1 MHIVQDEP
9 LMGFCG
15 RLLDAAA
22 QAVSDLAEQPVYAIG
37 TPLARVNALFVPGLD
52 RMYRKEIESA
62 GRWDGEGLGI
72 AIDHEK
78 IYGGSFAAA
87 HAAGFDTSA
96 ADRHARLTLAGIILH
111 ELAHGIERGQDDE
124 ECVLANGVDVAR
136 DAFRR
141 IFVDPEQPAHIKAKA
156 PPVEPWHHGHGLP
169 FIRAA
174 GILHSR
180 VIPELPLKLGHI
192 VETESYGLSPA
203 RFYSAAMAHDGEFS
217 FTDGTLIREIVA
229 LRPGPILAAKWRDDV
244 FKWYRT
250 TPMGEAETT
259 AAEKALA
266 LAP

>member
-1 MHIVQDEP
+1 
-9 LMGFCG
+9 
-15 RLLDAAA
+15 
-22 QAVSDLAEQPVYAIG
+22 
-37 TPLARVNALFVPGLD
+37 
-52 RMYRKEIESA
+52 MYRKEIESA

-124 ECVLANGVDVAR
+124 ECVSANGVDVAR

-141 IFVDPEQPAHIKAKA
+141 IFVDPEQPPHIKAKA

-180 VIPELPLKLGHI
+180 VISELPLKLGQYRSKPNP
-192 VETESYGLSPA
+192 TGFPRPA
-203 RFYSAAMAHDGEFS
+203 SIPRRWRDDGEFS

-229 LRPGPILAAKWRDDV
+229 LRPGPTSQEVALRTFQAASD
-244 FKWYRT
+244 
-250 TPMGEAETT
+250 
-259 AAEKALA
+259 
-266 LAP
+266 